1 MHVHHACAVR
11 NVRRA
16 KHSADVALDLG
27 SRMRMWDGD
36 VGWGSGIRVWDRDGD
51 LGYGSGIRVWDRDG
65 CRDLCVGHGSGMQT
79 WDRDLGYGSRISTA
93 PEGGYA

>member
-1 MHVHHACAVR
+1 
-11 NVRRA
+11 
-16 KHSADVALDLG
+16 
-27 SRMRMWDGD
+27 MRMWDGD

-79 WDRDLGYGSRISTA
+79 WDRDLGYGSRIGTA